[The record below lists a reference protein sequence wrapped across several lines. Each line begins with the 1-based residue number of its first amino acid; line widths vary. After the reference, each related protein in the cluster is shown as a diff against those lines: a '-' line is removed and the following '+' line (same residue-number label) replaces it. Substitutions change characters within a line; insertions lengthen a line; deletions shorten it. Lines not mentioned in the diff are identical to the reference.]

1 MKIARLMICVASA
14 MFAAINPARAQAQA
28 LLAGDVPA
36 RVENF
41 IRAESNVY
49 FSKVGLGR
57 DKIVHTVLVLVGN
70 LP

>member
-1 MKIARLMICVASA
+1 MKSAKLIICVVSA
-14 MFAAINPARAQAQA
+14 MCAAVNPARAQA
-28 LLAGDVPA
+28 LLAGDVRA

-57 DKIVHTVLVLVGN
+57 DEIVHTVRVLVGN
-70 LP
+70 FP